1 MRLRVLG
8 STELVEE
15 GVVRAAGA
23 PKQRILLTAL
33 AMNADR
39 VVSTDALT
47 ERVWPEGA
55 PASAHGSLQ
64 VYVSNLRRVLERD
77 EDRGRPKRLVSAGDG
92 YGLMTQGLELD
103 VRELE
108 QHVQAGRD
116 FSARGEAALALGEYD
131 AALALWRGDS
141 YADVRHAEWAQ
152 SEIARVEELRLTAV
166 DERAAVLL
174 GLGRASE
181 VALTMEAVVGANPL
195 REASWEL
202 LVLAYA
208 RAARQADA
216 LAALRRVRTT
226 LADELGIDPGPRLRQ
241 LETAVL
247 RQEVDQAPPPVVT
260 STESGTPTGGT
271 VRTGPVTA
279 GSGTSESP
287 PASSPFVGRERHLE
301 TLHRE
306 VAEAHSGRTAL
317 VLVDGEPG
325 VGKTRLLQQLAASSP
340 EPVAWG
346 GSPDHEAVPALWPW
360 EQVLREIARLRP
372 DHPVPDDVTTF
383 VSGRG
388 DRPPAFDAE
397 GARLR
402 EFARVADYVRD
413 VTPLTVLL
421 EDIHAADA
429 ASLRLLEHLA
439 EARVP
444 GLAVVATYRRHE
456 ASHLT
461 SVLSRLA
468 RAGAHRISLDGLDP
482 EDVRALVTATTGS
495 DPGTGRAAELHS
507 RTAGNPFF
515 VTALA
520 RDEGP
525 VPTSVGDVV
534 RHRVERLGEP
544 GVTVLESAAV
554 VGDEAEAWL
563 VAEVAGCSL
572 DEAVTSLD
580 AAYEAGLVTTGS
592 RPSSVRFT
600 HSLVVDALLDRRSTL
615 WKAVRHLR
623 CATALTR
630 ARGDREELHP
640 AIARHWLAAAELG
653 PDQAAAAAE
662 FCGRAARSAARRL
675 AHEDAVTLWEEA
687 IAADALAGSPAS
699 TRYDLALG
707 LAAARYAA
715 GRYDEGFDAVEMA
728 LAAAGEDPVNVV
740 VAVDAAVAHGIWI
753 PFRFGTMPAYLPHTL
768 DAALDRLPEGDPN
781 RARGLA
787 LRAVLAGA
795 DGREAEVEPAA
806 DLAVAAARD
815 TGHPE
820 LIRRVLHLRLI
831 ALRGQD
837 FIEQRADTANAI
849 RALPDLT
856 EPLAVIADLHLA
868 SHDVERGNVPEA
880 RRRLG
885 DIQRRARALR
895 DPTLLRQVAS
905 MEVGLAIFAGHY
917 EEALARLD
925 ALSTGSDHLDP
936 VYFQAAELGQRAVV
950 MVETGRLGDFLPVM
964 EQAYAAT
971 DVPGFGFG
979 LGLARFAT
987 GDVDGARRLLQ
998 TTPMPSRDYTWLS
1011 AAVTRLLLSIEVG
1024 DLDSVRE
1031 SRHLLEP
1038 FSGQLAVTG
1047 TTTNVFGA
1055 YDGHLGEA
1063 SLALGEVDRA
1073 RRELTAAVELLE
1085 RNGAAYWVVRAR
1097 QALANCA

>member
-1 MRLRVLG
+1 MRLTVLG
-8 STELVEE
+8 PTELVED
-15 GVVRAAGA
+15 GAVRTAGP

-64 VYVSNLRRVLERD
+64 VYVSNLRRVLERE
-77 EDRGRPKRLVSAGDG
+77 EDRGRPRRLVSAGDG
-92 YGLMTQGLELD
+92 YGLMTEGLELD

-116 FSARGEAALALGEYD
+116 LSARSEAARALGEYD

-141 YADVRHAEWAQ
+141 YADVRHAQWAQ
-152 SEIARVEELRLTAV
+152 PEIARVEELRLTAV
-166 DERAAVLL
+166 EERAALL
-174 GLGRASE
+174 LSLGRASE
-181 VALTMEAVVGANPL
+181 VAATMEVVVGANPL

-247 RQEVDQAPPPVVT
+247 RQEVDEPPVPAA
-260 STESGTPTGGT
+260 GTAATGM
-271 VRTGPVTA
+271 PTA
-279 GSGTSESP
+279 GSRRAGPLTADSQSFGPPPES
-287 PASSPFVGRERHLE
+287 APFVGRQRPLE
-301 TLHRE
+301 TLHHA
-306 VAEAHSGRTAL
+306 VTEAQAGHTAL

-325 VGKTRLLQQLAASSP
+325 VGKTRLLDELAATTP
-340 EPVAWG
+340 GPVAWG
-346 GSPDHEAVPALWPW
+346 RSPDHEAVPALWPW
-360 EQVLREIARLRP
+360 QQVLDAVAGLRP
-372 DHPVPDDVTTF
+372 DHPVPEDITAF

-388 DRPPAFDAE
+388 GRPPVLDAE

-402 EFARVADYVRD
+402 EFERITDYVRE

-421 EDIHAADA
+421 EDVHAADA

-439 EARVP
+439 EARIP
-444 GLAVVATYRRHE
+444 GLAVIATYRRHE

-461 SVLSRLA
+461 SVLARLA
-468 RAGAHRISLDGLDP
+468 RAGGHRISLDGLDP
-482 EDVRALVTATTGS
+482 DDVRALVTATTGS
-495 DPGTGRAAELHS
+495 DPGTSGAAALHA

-534 RHRVERLGEP
+534 RHRVELLGERTA
-544 GVTVLESAAV
+544 TVLESAAV

-572 DEAVTSLD
+572 DEAVASLD

-600 HSLVVDALLDRRSTL
+600 HSLVVDALLDRRSTP

-630 ARGDREELHP
+630 ARGDREELHA

-675 AHEDAVTLWEEA
+675 APEDAVTLWEEA
-687 IAADALAGSPAS
+687 IAADAMAGSPAS

-707 LAAARYAA
+707 LASARYAA
-715 GRYDEGFDAVEMA
+715 GRYDEGFAAVEMA
-728 LAAAGEDPVNVV
+728 LAAAGDDPVSVV

-753 PFRFGTMPAYLPHTL
+753 PFRFGTMPAYLPDTL
-768 DAALDRLPEGDPN
+768 DIALDRLPEGDPN

-787 LRAVLAGA
+787 LRAILAGA

-806 DLAVAAARD
+806 DLAVGLAEQRGD
-815 TGHPE
+815 PE

-837 FIEQRADTANAI
+837 FIEQRAATASVI

-856 EPLAVIADLHLA
+856 EPLALIADLHLA
-868 SHDVERGNVPEA
+868 SYDVERGSVA
-880 RRRLG
+880 TAWRRLG

-905 MEVGLAIFAGHY
+905 MEVGLAIFAGRY
-917 EEALARLD
+917 EEALATLD
-925 ALSTGSDHLDP
+925 ALASGSDHLDP

-979 LGLARFAT
+979 LGLARFET
-987 GDVDGARRLLQ
+987 GDVDAARGLLA

-1011 AAVTRLLLSIEVG
+1011 AATTRLMLALEVG
-1024 DLDSVRE
+1024 DLEVVRE
-1031 SRHLLEP
+1031 SRDLLEP

-1047 TTTNVFGA
+1047 TTTNVVGA

-1073 RRELTAAVELLE
+1073 RRELTAAVTLLE
-1085 RNGAAYWVVRAR
+1085 RNGAAYWLVRAR
-1097 QALANCA
+1097 QALAKCA

>member
-1 MRLRVLG
+1 MRLTVLG
-8 STELVEE
+8 PTELVED
-15 GVVRAAGA
+15 GAVRAAGP
-23 PKQRILLTAL
+23 PKQRVLLTAL

-39 VVSTDALT
+39 VVSIDALT
-47 ERVWPEGA
+47 ERVWPEGP

-64 VYVSNLRRVLERD
+64 VYVSNLRRVLERE
-77 EDRGRPKRLVSAGDG
+77 EDRGRPRRLVSAGDG

-116 FSARGEAALALGEYD
+116 LSARGEVARALGEYD

-152 SEIARVEELRLTAV
+152 PEIARVEELRLTAT
-166 DERAAVLL
+166 DERAALLL

-181 VALTMEAVVGANPL
+181 VATTMEAVVGANPL

-216 LAALRRVRTT
+216 LAALRRVRST

-247 RQEVDQAPPPVVT
+247 RQEVDEASVLVDIPTTP
-260 STESGTPTGGT
+260 GTPSA
-271 VRTGPVTA
+271 RTRRAEPLTA
-279 GSGTSESP
+279 GSSGSP
-287 PASSPFVGRERHLE
+287 PESTPFVGRQRHLE
-301 TLHRE
+301 TLRRA
-306 VAEAHSGRTAL
+306 VAEAQAGRTAL

-325 VGKTRLLQQLAASSP
+325 VGKTRLLEELAASSP
-340 EPVAWG
+340 EAVAWG
-346 GSPDHEAVPALWPW
+346 RSPDHEAVPALWPW
-360 EQVLREIARLRP
+360 GQVLHAVAMLRP
-372 DHPVPDDVTTF
+372 DHPVPDDVTAF
-383 VSGRG
+383 VAGRG
-388 DRPPAFDAE
+388 DRPPVFDAE

-402 EFARVADYVRD
+402 EFERVTDYVRRA
-413 VTPLTVLL
+413 VPLTVLL
-421 EDIHAADA
+421 EDVHAADG

-439 EARVP
+439 DAHVP
-444 GLAVVATYRRHE
+444 GLAVVATDRRHE

-468 RAGAHRISLDGLDP
+468 RAGADRISLDGLDLD
-482 EDVRALVTATTGS
+482 DVRALVTATTGS
-495 DPGTGRAAELHS
+495 DPGTGRAADLHV
-507 RTAGNPFF
+507 RTGGNPFF
-515 VTALA
+515 LSALA

-525 VPTSVGDVV
+525 VPASVGDVV
-534 RHRVERLGEP
+534 RHRVERLG
-544 GVTVLESAAV
+544 GGAVTVLESAAV

-563 VAEVAGCSL
+563 VAEVADCSL
-572 DEAVTSLD
+572 DEAVASLD
-580 AAYEAGLVTTGS
+580 AAYEAGLITTGS

-600 HSLVVDALLDRRSTL
+600 HSLVVDALLDRRSPP
-615 WKAVRHLR
+615 WKAARHLR

-687 IAADALAGSPAS
+687 LAADALAGSPAS

-715 GRYDEGFDAVEMA
+715 GRYDEGFAAVEMA
-728 LAAAGEDPVNVV
+728 LAAAGDDPVSVV

-768 DAALDRLPEGDPN
+768 DAALDRLPEDAPH

-795 DGREAEVEPAA
+795 DGREAEVDPAA
-806 DLAVAAARD
+806 DLAVAAARH
-815 TGHPE
+815 TGDPE
-820 LIRRVLHLRLI
+820 LMRRVLHLRLI

-837 FIEQRADTANAI
+837 FIEQRAATARVI

-868 SHDVERGNVPEA
+868 NYDVERGNVPEA

-905 MEVGLAIFAGHY
+905 MEVGLAIFTGHY
-917 EEALARLD
+917 QKALAILD
-925 ALSTGSDHLDP
+925 ALATGSDHLDP
-936 VYFQAAELGQRAVV
+936 VYFRAAELGQRAVV

-987 GDVDGARRLLQ
+987 GDVDGARRLLV

-1011 AAVTRLLLSIEVG
+1011 AAATRLLLALEVG
-1024 DLDSVRE
+1024 DLGVVRV
-1031 SRHLLEP
+1031 SRDLFEP

-1073 RRELTAAVELLE
+1073 RRELTAAVRLLE
-1085 RNGAAYWVVRAR
+1085 RNGAAYWLVRAR

>member
-1 MRLRVLG
+1 MRLTVLG
-8 STELVEE
+8 PTELVED
-15 GVVRAAGA
+15 GAVRPAGA

-64 VYVSNLRRVLERD
+64 VYVSNLRRVLER
-77 EDRGRPKRLVSAGDG
+77 EKDRGRPRRLVSAGDG

-116 FSARGEAALALGEYD
+116 LSVRGEAARALEEYA

-152 SEIARVEELRLTAV
+152 PEIARVEELRLTAT
-166 DERAAVLL
+166 DERAALLL

-181 VALTMEAVVGANPL
+181 VVATMEAVVGANPL

-247 RQEVDQAPPPVVT
+247 RQEVDEASVPVSIPTAP
-260 STESGTPTGGT
+260 GTPTAGT
-271 VRTGPVTA
+271 RGAGPLTTV
-279 GSGTSESP
+279 SGPLGSP
-287 PASSPFVGRERHLE
+287 PESTPFVGRERHLE
-301 TLHRE
+301 SLHRA
-306 VAEAHSGRTAL
+306 VSEAHAGRTAL
-317 VLVDGEPG
+317 FLVDGEPG
-325 VGKTRLLQQLAASSP
+325 VGKTRLLQELAASSAGS
-340 EPVAWG
+340 VAWG
-346 GSPDHEAVPALWPW
+346 RSPDHEAVPALWPW
-360 EQVLREIARLRP
+360 EQVLHAVAALRP
-372 DHPVPDDVTTF
+372 DHPVPEDVTAF
-383 VSGRG
+383 VAGRG
-388 DRPPAFDAE
+388 DRPPVFDAE

-402 EFARVADYVRD
+402 EFERITDYLRQVA
-413 VTPLTVLL
+413 PLTVLL
-421 EDIHAADA
+421 EDVHAADA

-439 EARVP
+439 DAHPP

-461 SVLSRLA
+461 SVLSHLA
-468 RAGAHRISLDGLDP
+468 RAGAHRISLNGLDVD
-482 EDVRALVTATTGS
+482 DVRALVTATTGS
-495 DPGTGRAAELHS
+495 DPGTGRAADLHA
-507 RTAGNPFF
+507 RTGGNPFF
-515 VTALA
+515 LSALA
-520 RDEGP
+520 RDEVP
-525 VPTSVGDVV
+525 VPPSVGDVV
-534 RHRVERLGEP
+534 RHRVERLGGP
-544 GVTVLESAAV
+544 AVTVLESAAV

-563 VAEVAGCSL
+563 VAEVADCSL
-572 DEAVTSLD
+572 DEAVVSLD

-600 HSLVVDALLDRRSTL
+600 HSLVVDALLDRRSTP
-615 WKAVRHLR
+615 WKAARHLR

-630 ARGDREELHP
+630 VRGDREELHP

-687 IAADALAGSPAS
+687 IAAAALAGSPAS

-707 LAAARYAA
+707 LAAARYRA
-715 GRYDEGFDAVEMA
+715 GRYDEGFAAVEMA
-728 LAAAGEDPVNVV
+728 LAAAGDDPASVV

-753 PFRFGTMPAYLPHTL
+753 PFRFGTMPPYLPHTL
-768 DAALDRLPEGDPN
+768 DAALERLPEGDPHL
-781 RARGLA
+781 ARGLA

-795 DGREAEVEPAA
+795 DGREAEVGAAA
-806 DLAVAAARD
+806 DLAVAAARQSRD
-815 TGHPE
+815 PE

-837 FIEQRADTANAI
+837 FIEQRAATARVI
-849 RALPDLT
+849 RGLPDLT

-905 MEVGLAIFAGHY
+905 MEVGLAIFAGQY
-917 EEALARLD
+917 EEALAILD
-925 ALSTGSDHLDP
+925 ALATGSDHLDP

-964 EQAYAAT
+964 EQVYAAT

-987 GDVDGARRLLQ
+987 GDIDGARRLLV
-998 TTPMPSRDYTWLS
+998 TTPMPARDYTWLS
-1011 AAVTRLLLSIEVG
+1011 AAATRLLLALEVG
-1024 DLDSVRE
+1024 DLAVVRA
-1031 SRHLLEP
+1031 SRDLLEP
-1038 FSGQLAVTG
+1038 FAGQLAVTG

-1073 RRELTAAVELLE
+1073 RGELTTAVRLLE
-1085 RNGAAYWVVRAR
+1085 RNGAAYWLVRAR
-1097 QALANCA
+1097 QALAKCP